1 MKPMAAIAWL
11 AAAAAGWAWSSGV
24 SAQKAVYPA
33 KLVRFINPV
42 AAGGNQDI
50 IARALAEQ
58 MSRGLGQQIVVE
70 VRTGVSGTVGTR
82 YVKAAAP
89 DGYTILTVSNTFPRT
104 PVVMA
109 DAGYDALKDFAAVSQ
124 TADVPLVLVV
134 TPALPVKTVQE
145 LIALARRRPGE
156 ITSAAS
162 GVGSTGHVA
171 TEMFARR
178 AGIKMLHIQ
187 YKGAAPAVVDLVGG
201 HVMMRFDQVTTSL
214 AFARSGK
221 LRALA
226 VTTLARSPVLPDVP
240 TLDESGL
247 KGFSDSTFNG
257 LVAPAGTPRD
267 ILERLR
273 AEVAKAVAIPEMRER
288 FRDQGIELIASA
300 SPDDFAAFLRREIEQ
315 FARLAHQVGLAGK

>member
-1 MKPMAAIAWL
+1 MGRTTKSLWITAALACAFASGAW
-11 AAAAAGWAWSSGV
+11 
-24 SAQKAVYPA
+24 AQKTAYPT
-33 KLVRFINPV
+33 KLIRFVNPV

-50 IARALAEQ
+50 IARAIAEQ
-58 MSRGLGQQIVVE
+58 MARGLGQQIVVE
-70 VRTGVSGTVGTR
+70 SRSGVSGTVGTR
-82 YVKAAAP
+82 YVKAAAA
-89 DGYTILTVSNTFPRT
+89 DGYTLLTISNTFART
-104 PVVMA
+104 PVVMP
-109 DAGYDALKDFAAVSQ
+109 DAGYDVFKDFAAISQ

-145 LIALARRRPGE
+145 LIALAKRRPGE

-214 AFARSGK
+214 AFIRSHK

-226 VTTLARSPVLPDVP
+226 VTTLTRSPVLPEVP

-247 KGFSDSTFNG
+247 KGFDDSTFNG
-257 LVAPAGTPRD
+257 LMAPAGTPHE
-267 ILERLR
+267 IVERLR
-273 AEVAKAVAIPEMRER
+273 AEVAKAVAVPELRDR
-288 FRDQGIELIASA
+288 FREQGIELVASA
-300 SPDDFAAFLRREIEQ
+300 SPEEFGAFLRKEIDQ
-315 FARLAHQVGLAGK
+315 FSKLAQQAGLVAK

>member
-1 MKPMAAIAWL
+1 MTIQGKSGWAIAVL
-11 AAAAAGWAWSSGV
+11 ACVAGSSAW
-24 SAQKAVYPA
+24 AQKSGYPT
-33 KLVRFINPV
+33 KLVRFVNPV

-50 IARALAEQ
+50 IARAIAEHLAK
-58 MSRGLGQQIVVE
+58 GLGQQIVIE
-70 VRTGVSGTVGTR
+70 TRTGVSGTVGTR
-82 YVKAAAP
+82 YVKTAAA
-89 DGYTILTVSNTFPRT
+89 DGYTLLTISNTFPRT
-104 PVVMA
+104 PVVMP
-109 DAGYDALKDFAAVSQ
+109 DAGYDALKDFAPISQ

-145 LIALARRRPGE
+145 LIALAKRRPGE

-214 AFARSGK
+214 AFIRSNK

-226 VTTLARSPVLPDVP
+226 VTTTTRSPVLPQVP

-247 KGFSDSTFNG
+247 KGFQDSTFNG
-257 LVAPAGTPRD
+257 LVAPAGTPRE
-267 ILERLR
+267 ILDRLQG
-273 AEVAKAVAIPEMRER
+273 EVARTVAIPELRDR
-288 FRDQGIELIASA
+288 FREQGIELIASA
-300 SPDDFAAFLRREIEQ
+300 SPDEFAAFLRKEIEQ
-315 FARLAHQVGLAGK
+315 FTKLAREVGLVVK